1 MKTFTYYELRCAV
14 SETFYE
20 VLLGERYTI
29 GQAAGRC
36 LTEFRSEAQGA
47 GQDALVVLSVLL
59 SRVARHEPETLS
71 RFSPEIEAIKAL
83 AKKSA
88 CWKGLSSGET
98 ERMKEDVRFVIEKAG
113 AQPRM
118 DTNGSGSGKSQPNEN
133 LNS

>member
-1 MKTFTYYELRCAV
+1 MKTFSYYELRCAV

-20 VLLGERYTI
+20 VLQDEHYTI

-47 GQDALVVLSVLL
+47 GQEALVVLSVVL
-59 SRVARHEPETLS
+59 SRVARHEPAALP
-71 RFSPEIEAIKAL
+71 RFSPEIEAVKAL

-98 ERMKEDVRFVIEKAG
+98 ERMKEDVRFVVEKAE

-118 DTNGSGSGKSQPNEN
+118 DTNGHGSAKP
-133 LNS
+133 

>member
-1 MKTFTYYELRCAV
+1 MKPFTYYELRCAV

-20 VLLGERYTI
+20 VLLGERYTL

-71 RFSPEIEAIKAL
+71 RFSPEIEAVKAL

-98 ERMKEDVRFVIEKAG
+98 ERMKEDVRFVIEKAS
-113 AQPRM
+113 AQPR
-118 DTNGSGSGKSQPNEN
+118 TTANANGLDQPQANE
-133 LNS
+133 S

>member
-1 MKTFTYYELRCAV
+1 MKSFTYYELRCAV

-59 SRVARHEPETLS
+59 SRVARHEPETLA
-71 RFSPEIEAIKAL
+71 RYLPEIEALKAL
-83 AKKSA
+83 SKKSA

-98 ERMKEDVRFVIEKAG
+98 SRMREDVRFVIEKASAPPRTTANAHG
-113 AQPRM
+113 VDQP
-118 DTNGSGSGKSQPNEN
+118 QANE
-133 LNS
+133 S

>member
-1 MKTFTYYELRCAV
+1 MKTFSYYELRCAV

-20 VLLGERYTI
+20 VLLGERYTL

-71 RFSPEIEAIKAL
+71 RFSPEIEAVKAL

-98 ERMKEDVRFVIEKAG
+98 ERMKEDVRFVIEKAS
-113 AQPRM
+113 AQPR
-118 DTNGSGSGKSQPNEN
+118 TTANANGLDQPQANE
-133 LNS
+133 S

>member
-1 MKTFTYYELRCAV
+1 MKNFSYYELRCAV

-20 VLLGERYTI
+20 VLQDEHYTI

-47 GQDALVVLSVLL
+47 GQEALVVLSVVL
-59 SRVARHEPETLS
+59 SRVARHDPAALP
-71 RFSPEIEAIKAL
+71 RFSPEIEAVKAL

-98 ERMKEDVRFVIEKAG
+98 SRMKEDVRFVVEKAE

-118 DTNGSGSGKSQPNEN
+118 DTNGHGSAKP
-133 LNS
+133 